1 MIDFNDCYIDEDF
14 LRSASL
20 MTCDFKYL
28 LRMTLFRAAN
38 EADRRYYLYNGE
50 KAKEYRRL
58 SYELDEM
65 ASVIED
71 YIDEDGRI
79 KPQHMASITE
89 AVILSRYLILLDQ
102 VETRF
107 QHEALLRH
115 LVFPLDGDWLAARA
129 A

>member
-20 MTCDFKYL
+20 MTCDFKYF